1 MNFDNTYVTIDL
13 DAITE
18 NFRAIRQ
25 KAGVPVMAV
34 VKADAYGHG
43 AVQVARE
50 LEPLCAF
57 FGVSSMQEALELR
70 QAGLKI
76 PILVLGHTPTSAF
89 RTAILEG
96 IRPAIFRYEDA
107 VALSREAKKLD
118 AVAPFHFAL
127 DTGMSRIGFQA
138 DGENADI
145 CARIA
150 ALPGLEAEGLFSH
163 FATADCEDLAQA
175 KAQAKR
181 FDDFVDMLAKRGV
194 TVPIRHMDNSAG
206 LMNFENH
213 YDMVRAGIVIY
224 GMYPSD
230 AVDPTRLSLRPALS
244 WHSRVTHIKT
254 LPAGRGISYGACY
267 VTRKETVV
275 ATVPVG
281 YADGYSRSLSDGFYV
296 LIRGKK
302 APILGRVCMDQ
313 LMVDVTDIP
322 GVELNDPV
330 TLIGRDGENA
340 ITMEEIAAQA
350 GSFHYEM
357 ACGIS
362 RRVPRF
368 YYRGGRVVNQV
379 HYLLDT

>member
-13 DAITE
+13 DAVRD

-138 DGENADI
+138 DEENADI
-145 CARIA
+145 CAKIA

-163 FATADCEDLAQA
+163 FATADCQDLTQA
-175 KAQAKR
+175 ENQAKR
-181 FDDFVDMLAKRGV
+181 FDAFVEMLAQRGV
-194 TVPIRHMDNSAG
+194 NVPIRHLDNSAG

-230 AVDPTRLSLRPALS
+230 EVDPRRLSLRPALS
-244 WHSRVTHIKT
+244 WHSRITHVKT
-254 LPAGRGISYGACY
+254 LPAGRGISYGACF
-267 VTRKETVV
+267 VTQKETVV

-281 YADGYSRSLSDGFYV
+281 YADGYSRSLSNRFYV

-330 TLIGRDGENA
+330 TLIGADGENV
-340 ITMEEIAAQA
+340 ITMEQIAAVA
-350 GSFHYEM
+350 GSFNYEM